1 MGVAAKDAEGGCGG
15 GREELRV
22 PRGGKLRV
30 AQTRRRSATAP
41 GGSCVLEKKVAVP
54 LKRDPQASGP
64 RGPGDDAPSCGVDF
78 VGGLLGGGI
87 WHLKGPLLAVWF
99 SAS

>member
-1 MGVAAKDAEGGCGG
+1 MWHRPDGAAPQSPGD
-15 GREELRV
+15 RV
-22 PRGGKLRV
+22 
-30 AQTRRRSATAP
+30 SW
-41 GGSCVLEKKVAVP
+41 KKVAVP

-78 VGGLLGGGI
+78 VGGFLGGGI
-87 WHLKGPLLAVWF
+87 WHLRCPLLAVWF

>member
-1 MGVAAKDAEGGCGG
+1 MEGEGGVAGSAWRKVACGTDPTAQ
-15 GREELRV
+15 RHSA
-22 PRGGKLRV
+22 RGIVCLG
-30 AQTRRRSATAP
+30 
-41 GGSCVLEKKVAVP
+41 KKVAVP

>member
-1 MGVAAKDAEGGCGG
+1 MEGG
-15 GREELRV
+15 GRTCGFGVEE
-22 PRGGKLRV
+22 
-30 AQTRRRSATAP
+30 
-41 GGSCVLEKKVAVP
+41 SCVWHRPDGAAPQPPGDRVSWKKKVAVP

-64 RGPGDDAPSCGVDF
+64 RGPGDDAPPCGVDF